1 MKQIKYKYT
10 FVSLKVSLKLVGHD
24 AERKT
29 QTLQINE
36 GKKKKANKACQKSVD
51 VRLKYIHPVIM
62 LFPQNTPS
70 HHTHADPICN
80 GV

>member
-36 GKKKKANKACQKSVD
+36 GKKKKKKQTKLVKSQW
-51 VRLKYIHPVIM
+51 M
-62 LFPQNTPS
+62 
-70 HHTHADPICN
+70 
-80 GV
+80 